1 MVGSESQLVGS
12 TQSSISQMTT
22 TSGQV
27 SKPIRQPIK
36 TPVSQSGDS
45 GAGSNVDSGEFNGEF
60 NLKVPAGESS
70 GYIAPNVKGQHL
82 LKLGPQLFKDA
93 FGLLK
98 DSHKTKGQQQ
108 SAVKHQSSNAVSQS
122 EPTRGGDEVPGSDST
137 TSPFLQ
143 KEGPHHVLLAPSVYG
158 EVTNVKE
165 TSHTQSFIARSVHQ
179 PVCPV

>member
-1 MVGSESQLVGS
+1 
-12 TQSSISQMTT
+12 MTT

-27 SKPIRQPIK
+27 SKPIKP
-36 TPVSQSGDS
+36 PVSQLGSS
-45 GAGSNVDSGEFNGEF
+45 GAGSNVDSGAFYDDF

-82 LKLGPQLFKDA
+82 LNLGPQLFKDA

-98 DSHKTKGQQQ
+98 DSHKTKGQ
-108 SAVKHQSSNAVSQS
+108 SAVNMATKHQTSTAVSQS
-122 EPTRGGDEVPGSDST
+122 EPTQGGDELPGSDST

-165 TSHTQSFIARSVHQ
+165 TSHTQTIIARSVHH